1 MDIGLRDQLE
11 RVTRESRALK
21 QKADLLEKE
30 NVALKK
36 SIYDLSIKYNR
47 LAYKYQANPY
57 PLDFG
62 AVGEGAP
69 VSAAGGVSA
78 PGATAPSAGP
88 TVGTPSGGF
97 ADPTTLLEGMAP
109 SRDKP
114 KDGKYF
120 TLKSDLKGHGGAV
133 YTIQFSP
140 CGRFLASGSFDK
152 TVRIWDATSV
162 PKEIHV
168 LKRHTVNVS
177 DLCWSDTSKELV
189 SAAYDQTCK
198 TWDTETGKL
207 TGSYECEGFVQCV
220 QFNPA
225 NNDIFVHGSTRKVL
239 GVVDRRQPPPATS
252 DAFDPDAAMSGGSA
266 GAMTIRTAA
275 MINSVY
281 VYRDGTLVLSGDS
294 AGQLKLWDLRTGQCL
309 ETVLNEP
316 SRKPISHLA
325 VSKMEDDDE
334 PRYMGVNSYDN
345 VIRVYDRGYAPP
357 RSQTRLLHSLKG
369 HKNKNWP
376 IKSAFYNGGDFSM
389 PSYPRSSTPGDGL
402 DASGD
407 KEKTKQSEP
416 AMLLATG
423 SADPFA
429 YLYAVG
435 QSEGCSEM
443 VQRLEGHAD
452 RVYSVAFHPSE
463 PILATCSADFTV
475 KVWSSTSRGR
485 RAFTL

>member
-11 RVTRESRALK
+11 RVTRESRTLK

-30 NVALKK
+30 NMALKK

-62 AVGEGAP
+62 TIGEGLPA
-69 VSAAGGVSA
+69 SAAGG
-78 PGATAPSAGP
+78 
-88 TVGTPSGGF
+88 
-97 ADPTTLLEGMAP
+97 
-109 SRDKP
+109 RDKP

-133 YTIQFSP
+133 YTVQFSP

-198 TWDTETGKL
+198 MWDTETGKL

-252 DAFDPDAAMSGGSA
+252 DAFDPDAAMSGGSG
-266 GAMTIRTAA
+266 GAMTIRTDA

-357 RSQTRLLHSLKG
+357 RSQTRPCQG
-369 HKNKNWP
+369 ACP
-376 IKSAFYNGGDFSM
+376 GTTQ
-389 PSYPRSSTPGDGL
+389 PRIR
-402 DASGD
+402 
-407 KEKTKQSEP
+407 P
-416 AMLLATG
+416 ARTVAQDHH
-423 SADPFA
+423 DP
-429 YLYAVG
+429 
-435 QSEGCSEM
+435 
-443 VQRLEGHAD
+443 RD
-452 RVYSVAFHPSE
+452 P
-463 PILATCSADFTV
+463 
-475 KVWSSTSRGR
+475 
-485 RAFTL
+485 